1 MLYFNYEKEIA
12 MNRENTAIRLKTI
25 MNIRGLRQ
33 VDILN
38 LSIPYCEKY
47 NIKMNKSDLSQ
58 YCSGKT
64 EPNQEKLFILGNALN
79 VSEAWLMGFDVPME
93 RVSGKTENK
102 QISFTSEK
110 SKEILEICEQLS
122 SNNQQRVL
130 TYSKTLL
137 STQQMEEELLP
148 NAANDRNATEEEKK
162 HADDIMF
169 DDSEWE

>member
-64 EPNQEKLFILGNALN
+64 EPNQENLFIL
-79 VSEAWLMGFDVPME
+79 
-93 RVSGKTENK
+93 
-102 QISFTSEK
+102 
-110 SKEILEICEQLS
+110 
-122 SNNQQRVL
+122 
-130 TYSKTLL
+130 
-137 STQQMEEELLP
+137 
-148 NAANDRNATEEEKK
+148 
-162 HADDIMF
+162 
-169 DDSEWE
+169 